1 MAVTLKQWKEMI
13 EITADFLLEKADE
26 LSKIDAAIGDGDHG
40 VTIGKIA
47 ALMKEKAA
55 ADADSKQAFFDDLGW
70 DVINVQG
77 GSAGPLY
84 GTFLSGMQNS
94 AEDASVYETMKAGL
108 AELQTI
114 SKAMVGEKT
123 MMDALIPGVEA
134 MENAASEAEALE
146 KGAAAAAAGA
156 QATENFVAHYGR
168 AKNYGEKSL
177 GFKDAGACSMAYI
190 FEGLKM
196 GYKE

>member
-1 MAVTLKQWKEMI
+1 MAISLKQWKEMI
-13 EITADFLLEKADE
+13 SVTADLLLEKSDE

-40 VTIGKIA
+40 VTIAKIA
-47 ALMKEKAA
+47 ALMKEKASGE
-55 ADADSKQAFFDDLGW
+55 ADSKESFFDNLGW

-94 AEDASVYETMKAGL
+94 DENSSAYETIKAGL
-108 AELQTI
+108 TELQTI
-114 SKAMVGEKT
+114 SKAKVGEKT
-123 MMDALIPGVEA
+123 MMDALLPAVEA
-134 MENAASEAEALE
+134 MENANTEAEALE

-156 QATENFVAHYGR
+156 SATENFVAHYGR

-190 FEGLKM
+190 FEGLKR